1 MEFKLKQ
8 LGMIFPIV
16 CLISIGLFSD
26 TSEARKYNSHR
37 GYYYDLANG
46 RQDIASGSSSAIY
59 AAVTGQADGDV
70 SSSPVRQERGA
81 REAAIQKPPAREDR
95 RNRRMSGQ
103 KIQKTASADSGSSSA
118 VVNEARRW
126 IGASAPQLGVRRTL
140 WCAAAMN
147 KWLRNIGYR
156 GTGSDMA
163 RSFANY
169 GQHVSGPQI
178 GAIAVMS
185 RGKRGGHVGVVSG
198 IAANGN
204 PVIIS
209 GNHGRRVAESVYPRS
224 RIYAYVM
231 P

>member
-70 SSSPVRQERGA
+70 SSSPVRQKPLT
-81 REAAIQKPPAREDR
+81 REER
-95 RNRRMSGQ
+95 RNRHMSGQ

-185 RGKRGGHVGVVSG
+185 RGKRGGHVGIVSG